1 MLPSSCR
8 SSSVQSTRMH
18 VRKLSLMNYRNYQR
32 CLLDLEPGPTIFHG
46 DNGQGKTNLLEAV
59 YLLATTK
66 SFRTTA
72 DRELMSWRAIQD
84 RLLFSR
90 IEGWVGRRAGDLHVE
105 MLLKG
110 DPNGS
115 AGLDDA
121 PAITKG
127 IKLNGLPAR
136 AAQIVGE
143 LNAVIFSP
151 EDLELVH
158 GAPSGRRRYLDITR
172 SQIDR
177 SYLRALQRYQ
187 RVLSQ
192 RNNLLRQVRDRRQER
207 SSLAIWNDELIN
219 LGSSI
224 VRQRRKLITDL
235 NRTMA
240 DLYRRLTRTERLVEL
255 RYRASSQPDLGDVS
269 EEEARAAFRSRLE
282 QYQQREL
289 DQGVSLVGPHR
300 DDFAFVVDGVD
311 MGSFGSRGEQRL
323 VAVALKLGE
332 AEVFREM
339 LDDTPV
345 LLLDDILSELDPT
358 RRQFVQEQIQG
369 EFQTLITV
377 ADLST
382 CDDLLL
388 AGARQLRV
396 ARGTIEG

>member
-1 MLPSSCR
+1 
-8 SSSVQSTRMH
+8 MH
-18 VRKLSLMNYRNYQR
+18 LRKLSLMNYRNYQR
-32 CLLDLEPGPTIFHG
+32 CLLDLEPGATIFHG

-66 SFRTTA
+66 SFRTTV

-84 RLLFSR
+84 RMLFSR
-90 IEGWVGRRAGDLHVE
+90 IEGWVSRRSGELHVE

-110 DPNGS
+110 DVNGAS
-115 AGLDDA
+115 GADDM
-121 PAITKG
+121 PSITKA

-151 EDLELVH
+151 EDLELLN
-158 GAPSGRRRYLDITR
+158 GSPSGRRRYLDITR
-172 SQIDR
+172 SQMDR

-192 RNNLLRQVRDRRQER
+192 RNNLLRQIRERRQDR
-207 SSLAIWNDELIN
+207 SSLGVWNDELIN
-219 LGSSI
+219 LGSAI
-224 VRQRRKLITDL
+224 VRQRRALIADL
-235 NRTMA
+235 NRAMA

-255 RYRASSQPDLGDVS
+255 RYRASGQPDLGDVS
-269 EEEARAAFRSRLE
+269 DEEARAAFRSRLE
-282 QYQQREL
+282 QHQQREL

-300 DDFAFVVDGVD
+300 DDFAFLVEGVD
-311 MGSFGSRGEQRL
+311 VGAFGSRGEQRL
-323 VAVALKLGE
+323 VAVALKLAE
-332 AEVFREM
+332 AEVFRAL

-388 AGARQLRV
+388 AGAHKLRV
-396 ARGTIEG
+396 ERGTIEG

>member
-1 MLPSSCR
+1 
-8 SSSVQSTRMH
+8 MH
-18 VRKLSLMNYRNYQR
+18 LRKLSLMNYRNYQR
-32 CLLDLEPGPTIFHG
+32 CLLDLEPGATIFHG

-66 SFRTTA
+66 SFRTTV
-72 DRELMSWRAIQD
+72 DREFMSWRAIQD

-110 DPNGS
+110 EANGGS
-115 AGLDDA
+115 GPDDA
-121 PAITKG
+121 PAITKA

-151 EDLELVH
+151 EDLELLH
-158 GAPSGRRRYLDITR
+158 GAPAGRRRYLDITR

-187 RVLSQ
+187 RVLTQ

-224 VRQRRKLITDL
+224 VRQRRALIADL
-235 NRTMA
+235 NQAMA

-255 RYRASSQPDLGDVS
+255 RYRASSQPDLGEVS

-300 DDFAFVVDGVD
+300 DDFAFFVEGVD

-323 VAVALKLGE
+323 VAVALKLAE
-332 AEVFREM
+332 AEVLRSL
-339 LDDTPV
+339 LDDSPV

-377 ADLST
+377 ADLRT

-388 AGARQLRV
+388 AGARQLHV
-396 ARGTIEG
+396 ERGTIVSS